1 MQGAEIEDEG
11 SVLTYM
17 TKSEIEG
24 QRSCLLIMPQR
35 LFDRW
40 VNYAIV
46 DPKKAPDMAE
56 SMVMTARIITL
67 QMFLVGIGEVFSIN
81 R

>member
-1 MQGAEIEDEG
+1 
-11 SVLTYM
+11 
-17 TKSEIEG
+17 
-24 QRSCLLIMPQR
+24 MPQR

-40 VNYAIV
+40 VSYAIV